1 MDENPRQALLRLA
14 SGYQLSQAIHVA
26 ARLDVADRLAGGP
39 RSSDELA
46 AETNADPDAL
56 YRLLRAL
63 AAAGVLHER
72 STVAG
77 SS

>member
-1 MDENPRQALLRLA
+1 MSLRG
-14 SGYQLSQAIHVA
+14 STS
-26 ARLDVADRLAGGP
+26 RDRLAGGS

-46 AETNADPDAL
+46 AATDTHSDAL

-72 STVAG
+72 TVAA
-77 SS
+77 SSSRSWARDCEATYPEASTAGR